1 MTAPVTT
8 ASSVRAL
15 PPSGAEEDPTSGS
28 TFASALDGALQPG
41 STSTDR
47 PGTARGRRDADRG
60 VPAHGRPADR
70 PVSRARGK
78 DDTAGVRAHGHKEG
92 ARPDDGGSAKDD
104 ETQVVALPAAPVD
117 TTTAQAAVAALAGAA
132 PPWTPA
138 LQLAAF
144 PATTA
149 VPVADV
155 GAPVAAAGISAAAGI
170 NAAAAADADGT
181 QSLPADAS
189 TTVPP
194 GPSTS
199 PLPLSPAD
207 LQVLAAAAPG
217 AGTDPVALPPT
228 AAPGASSGVVVG
240 AQPAAGGA
248 PPAVAVSP
256 PPLPAAAAASTTPSA
271 VPMTDDVPPLP
282 ADAGLPGTV
291 TAALAH
297 DAQATGTPP
306 GVPAVP
312 ADTATPTEGAA
323 AVPAATA
330 APLADTSGSTGGSSS
345 GETGDQARHDSVQVS
360 LDPAGTVVG
369 TPLPTVQAAA
379 PTAAA
384 AAAPAPPPP
393 PVATQLVQQVAVL
406 AGGPDG
412 THSLTVV
419 LHPDSLGPVQVQVT
433 LSQGTIDLS
442 MRGAHEQGRAALMG
456 ALPDLRR
463 DLEAAGLTCSNVGV
477 DVDTGGSWSAQGGS
491 AGQQAAQ
498 QQAAQQWTGQG
509 RGQHDWGD
517 GRFRP
522 WSRPADTG
530 DNRPLRDSTRS
541 TLRGVDVRV

>member
-8 ASSVRAL
+8 ASSVRSL
-15 PPSGAEEDPTSGS
+15 PPSGAEEDPASGS

-104 ETQVVALPAAPVD
+104 ETQVVALPTAPVD
-117 TTTAQAAVAALAGAA
+117 TTTAQAAAAALAGAA

-155 GAPVAAAGISAAAGI
+155 GAPVAAAGIAAAAGI
-170 NAAAAADADGT
+170 SAAGADGT

-207 LQVLAAAAPG
+207 LQVLAAPVPG
-217 AGTDPVALPPT
+217 AGTDPVAPPT
-228 AAPGASSGVVVG
+228 ATPGASSAVVVG

-248 PPAVAVSP
+248 APAVVVAS
-256 PPLPAAAAASTTPSA
+256 PPLPAPAAASSTPSA
-271 VPMTDDVPPLP
+271 VPVTDDVAPLP

-312 ADTATPTEGAA
+312 ADSATPTGDAA
-323 AVPAATA
+323 VVPAATA
-330 APLADTSGSTGGSSS
+330 APLADTSGSTGGASS

-360 LDPAGTVVG
+360 LDPGGAVVG
-369 TPLPTVQAAA
+369 TPLPTVQAAP
-379 PTAAA
+379 PTA

-393 PVATQLVQQVAVL
+393 VATQLVRQVAVL

-491 AGQQAAQ
+491 AGQHAAQ
-498 QQAAQQWTGQG
+498 QQSAQQWTGQG

-517 GRFRP
+517 SRFRP

-530 DNRPLRDSTRS
+530 DNRPLRDSSRS